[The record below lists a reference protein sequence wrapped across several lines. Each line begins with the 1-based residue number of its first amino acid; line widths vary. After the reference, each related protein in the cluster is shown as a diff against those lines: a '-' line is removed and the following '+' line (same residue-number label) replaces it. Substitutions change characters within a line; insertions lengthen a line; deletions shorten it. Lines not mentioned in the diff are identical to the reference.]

1 MPIPAVED
9 RRAIDLQPALTRPG
23 KLHLMTE
30 HLSADGE
37 QIDQLGEF
45 MEAQGFQNRFAANVR
60 LQSEQNN
67 EGAIGQLDA
76 ARFIEQKQAF
86 DHAVEQS
93 LLLGAELKRGLLLKC
108 FVLLEFISGSSL
120 SAEKL
125 A

>member
-9 RRAIDLQPALTRPG
+9 RRAIDLQPAFTRPG

-37 QIDQLGEF
+37 QIDQLGEL

-60 LQSEQNN
+60 LQSEQGN

-76 ARFIEQKQAF
+76 ARLIEQKQAF
-86 DHAVEQS
+86 HHAVEQR
-93 LLLGAELKRGLLLKC
+93 LLLRAELQGSLFLKG
-108 FVLLEFISGSSL
+108 FMLLEFISDSSL
-120 SAEKL
+120 SAEK
-125 A
+125 